1 MGEQLP
7 LPTASHAPSYW
18 IDERLASAEAFYAQA
33 CDPRNSVVVEACAG
47 AGKTWMLVSRIL
59 RALLDGV
66 PAHEILAITFTRKAA
81 AEMRERLMDWL
92 REFAAAEPAA
102 RIEALRQRGM
112 DAELAVQQQAALGG
126 LYRQVLEQGR
136 TVEIHTFH
144 GWFSRL
150 LRAAPLD
157 LLAEIGLPPEP
168 ALIEE
173 TAELRPQLWR
183 RFLGRID
190 GDPALRGDYAELVRE
205 LGRRSTDDWLLAA
218 LSRRTEIEAAQLGG
232 SLDASVA
239 PPDACKAAWDGVDAE
254 AALGTADW
262 TGRLLA
268 LARAWGAHS
277 GVTAQK
283 HAALLE
289 QAVSLPDPAARFE
302 AVRKALFT
310 DKGEPRKKLPELAGW
325 PALADELQEL
335 AELREQQRACRLHGC
350 MVRLSAVLLEAYAEL
365 KRERGLADMADLEA
379 GAVRLLR
386 DATLSGWVQ
395 ERLDARVRQVLID
408 EFQDTSPLQWQALQA
423 WLAGYAGAGGGTS
436 GREPPGV
443 FIVGDPK
450 QSIYRFRGAE
460 PRVFAAASDFVVHG
474 LGGRRLGC
482 DHTRRNAPAVL
493 AALNAVFTAAGEE
506 GAFSGFRPHTTA
518 STAPGRVRA
527 LPVIARADRAGRK
540 ARAAEGNAPA
550 RAEGAAPAR
559 IEGAG
564 DGPAGGLAGGLAF
577 EPTVGGPDPT
587 AAPPGID
594 AWRDTLTTPR
604 LLPEEALR
612 LQEGRQIAA
621 AIAELV
627 AGGVPAGE
635 VFVLSRK
642 REALRWVAQ
651 ALRERGID
659 HVAPEDRALL
669 DAPEAR
675 DVIAVLDALVSPGHD
690 LSLAHALRCPLFGAT
705 DEELIALSR
714 PARPGGW
721 WAALMAGSWDEA
733 SQPALHR
740 AQAWM
745 PRWQALAAH
754 LPPHDWLDRIVA
766 QGRWRERLAAA
777 VAEAHRAS
785 ALAHLDAVLNQA
797 LALDGGRY
805 ATPYGFVRALKRQ
818 PLAMPPQPQPDAVQ
832 LLTVHGAKGLEARVV
847 FIADAD
853 GAPPKPD
860 TCTLLIDWPVE
871 AAHPLRC
878 AFVRSES
885 RPPPSLRQVMADE
898 MAARRR
904 EELNGL
910 YVAMTRAREL
920 LVFSRIEPHQ
930 KTDVPSWWQRVAAAG
945 AVEAEPW
952 LPPAGEPPAVTAG
965 LPQAPEAPQA
975 PRAIELPV
983 LPAWVPPA
991 AEPASPATL
1000 AEPDGASTLQAEG
1013 AAVSAADLGRAV
1025 HRALERLTALPAAW
1039 AGGVVRADW
1048 LARAAEQAVRE
1059 LHLPVSATARVQ
1071 ALARPLISRPEL
1083 TRWLDPTQV
1092 AWAANEVELVHE
1104 GELLRLDRLVAVD
1117 TPQGRE
1123 WWVLDYK
1130 LAHRPQD
1137 EPELQAQ
1144 MARYRR
1150 AVQALK
1156 PGEVIRT
1163 ALIGGAGELVQ
1174 LD

>member
-1 MGEQLP
+1 MGERPEL
-7 LPTASHAPSYW
+7 LAAGDAPAPSPAPSSASYW
-18 IDERLASAEAFYAQA
+18 IDDRLVGPDAFYAQA

-92 REFAAAEPAA
+92 RDFAAATPAA
-102 RIEALRQRGM
+102 RIEALVQRGLDADAARQR
-112 DAELAVQQQAALGG
+112 QADLGA
-126 LYRQVLEQGR
+126 LYRRVLEQGR
-136 TVEIHTFH
+136 AVEIHTFH

-173 TAELRPQLWR
+173 TAELRPELWR
-183 RFLGRID
+183 RFLARVD
-190 GDPALRGDYAELVRE
+190 ADEALRADYAQLIHE
-205 LGRRSTDDWLLAA
+205 LGRASTDDWLEAA
-218 LSRRTEIEAAQLGG
+218 LARRTEIEASQHGG

-239 PPDACKAAWDGVDAE
+239 APGDCKAAWAGLDAE
-254 AALGTADW
+254 AALGGAEW
-262 TGRLLA
+262 SGRLIA
-268 LARAWGAHS
+268 LARAWGAHKS
-277 GVTAQK
+277 VTAQK
-283 HAALLE
+283 QAAQLE
-289 QAVSLPDPAARFE
+289 QAVALADEASRFDE
-302 AVRKALFT
+302 VRKALFT
-310 DKGEPRKKLPELAGW
+310 DKGEPRKRLPELAGW
-325 PALADELQEL
+325 PALADELQDL

-350 MVRLSAVLLEAYAEL
+350 MVRLSAVLLQAYAAL
-365 KRERGLADMADLEA
+365 KQERGLADMADLEA

-423 WLAGYAGAGGGTS
+423 WLAGYAGAGGGLS

-450 QSIYRFRGAE
+450 QSIYRFRGTE
-460 PRVFAAASDFVVHG
+460 PRVFSAASDFVVHG
-474 LGGRRLGC
+474 LGGRRLAC

-493 AALNAVFTAAGEE
+493 ASLNAVFAAAGEE
-506 GAFSGFRPHTTA
+506 GAFAGFRPHTTA
-518 STAPGRVRA
+518 SPAAGRVRA
-527 LPVIARADRAGRK
+527 LPVIARARAAAKGK
-540 ARAAEGNAPA
+540 AAEEAAAEGVDDA
-550 RAEGAAPAR
+550 REAQPPS
-559 IEGAG
+559 
-564 DGPAGGLAGGLAF
+564 GP
-577 EPTVGGPDPT
+577 
-587 AAPPGID
+587 PPVAD
-594 AWRDTLTTPR
+594 AWRDSLTTPR

-621 AIAELV
+621 AIAELI
-627 AGGVPAGE
+627 AGGLRPGE

-642 REALRWVAQ
+642 REPLRWVAR

-705 DEELIALSR
+705 DDELIALSR
-714 PARPGGW
+714 QARPGGW
-721 WAALMAGSWDEA
+721 WAALMATRWDEGA
-733 SQPALHR
+733 QPALHR
-740 AQAWM
+740 AQALL
-745 PRWQALAAH
+745 PRWQALAARV
-754 LPPHDWLDRIVA
+754 PPHDWLDHIVA
-766 QGRWRERLAAA
+766 EGRWRERLAAA
-777 VAEAHRAS
+777 VADAHRAS
-785 ALAHLDAVLNQA
+785 ALAHLDAVLSQA

-818 PLAMPPQPQPDAVQ
+818 PLSVPAQQQPDAVQ
-832 LLTVHGAKGLEARVV
+832 LLTVHGAKGLEARAV

-853 GAPPKPD
+853 GAPPRPD
-860 TCTLLIDWPVE
+860 TCTLLIDWPVD
-871 AAHPLRC
+871 ALHPLRC

-885 RPPPSLRQVMADE
+885 RPPPSLRQVMAEEID
-898 MAARRR
+898 ARRR

-930 KTDVPSWWQRVAAAG
+930 KTEVPSWWQRVAAAG
-945 AVEAEPW
+945 AVEVEPW
-952 LPPAGEPPAVTAG
+952 VPQADEPPAVQAG
-965 LPQAPEAPQA
+965 LPQPPERPH
-975 PRAIELPV
+975 AIELPV
-983 LPAWVPPA
+983 LPAW
-991 AEPASPATL
+991 EPAS
-1000 AEPDGASTLQAEG
+1000 G
-1013 AAVSAADLGRAV
+1013 AAMGNGGETTDAVNTAGAGDASSGDSRVEPARGPAGDIDAAAPTAADLGRAV
-1025 HRALERLTALPAAW
+1025 HRMLERLTAWPAAW
-1039 AGGVVRADW
+1039 DAGRIRPDW
-1048 LARAAEQAVRE
+1048 LARATGQTVRE
-1059 LHLPVSATARVQ
+1059 LRLPASAAATVQ
-1071 ALARPLISRPEL
+1071 ALARPLLARPEL
-1083 TRWLDPTQV
+1083 TRWLDPSQV
-1092 AWAANEVELVHE
+1092 AWAGNEVEIVHD

-1117 TPQGRE
+1117 TPAGRE

-1137 EPELQAQ
+1137 EPQLRVQ
-1144 MARYRR
+1144 MERYRR
-1150 AVQALK
+1150 AVQAMQ
-1156 PGEVIRT
+1156 PGATVR
-1163 ALIGGAGELVQ
+1163 AVLIGGAGAAVVVG
-1174 LD
+1174 

>member
-1 MGEQLP
+1 MGER
-7 LPTASHAPSYW
+7 PTTPMAGDAPSYW
-18 IDERLASAEAFYAQA
+18 IDGRLAGPEAFYAQA

-66 PAHEILAITFTRKAA
+66 PAQEILAITFTRKAA

-92 REFAAAEPAA
+92 RDFAAAPPAA
-102 RIEALRQRGM
+102 RIEALMQRGM
-112 DAELAVQQQAALGG
+112 DTAQAVQREAALGG
-126 LYRQVLEQGR
+126 LYARVLEQGR
-136 TVEIHTFH
+136 AVEIHTFH

-157 LLAEIGLPPEP
+157 LLAEVGLPPEP

-173 TAELRPQLWR
+173 TAELRPELWR
-183 RFLGRID
+183 RFLTLVD
-190 GDPALRGDYAELVRE
+190 ADADLREDYARLVAE
-205 LGRRSTDDWLLAA
+205 LGRRSTDDWLEAA
-218 LSRRTEIEAAQLGG
+218 LARRAELEASNHGG
-232 SLDASVA
+232 SLQASVA
-239 PPDACKAAWDGVDAE
+239 EPGDCKPGWAGVDAE
-254 AALGTADW
+254 AALGGPPW
-262 TGRLLA
+262 SGRLMA
-268 LARAWGAHS
+268 LAQAWGAHA
-277 GVTAQK
+277 GATARKQ
-283 HAALLE
+283 AALLE
-289 QAVSLPDPAARFE
+289 QAVSLADDTARFE
-302 AVRKALFT
+302 AVRKALFN
-310 DKGEPRKKLPELAGW
+310 DKGEPRKKLPEVAGW
-325 PALADELQEL
+325 PALADELQDL
-335 AELREQQRACRLHGC
+335 AELREQQRACRLHAR
-350 MVRLSAVLLEAYAEL
+350 MVRLSAALLQAYAAL

-386 DATLSGWVQ
+386 DAALSGWVQ

-423 WLAGYAGAGGGTS
+423 WLAGYAGAGGGLS

-474 LGGRRLGC
+474 LGGRRLAC

-493 AALNAVFTAAGEE
+493 ASLNAVFTAAGEE
-506 GAFSGFRPHTTA
+506 GAFCGFRPHTTA
-518 STAPGRVRA
+518 SSVAGRVRA
-527 LPVIARADRAGRK
+527 LPVVARAARGARK
-540 ARAAEGNAPA
+540 ARAADGAGLPHADAIQDAQQAPA
-550 RAEGAAPAR
+550 ASTLPIAP
-559 IEGAG
+559 
-564 DGPAGGLAGGLAF
+564 
-577 EPTVGGPDPT
+577 
-587 AAPPGID
+587 
-594 AWRDTLTTPR
+594 WRDSLTTPR

-612 LQEGRQIAA
+612 LQEGRQIAS
-621 AIAELV
+621 AIAELM
-627 AGGVPAGE
+627 AGGLRAGE

-705 DEELIALSR
+705 DDELIALSR

-721 WAALMAGSWDEA
+721 WAALMAGRWDEQV
-733 SQPALHR
+733 QPALHR
-740 AQAWM
+740 AQALL
-745 PRWQALAAH
+745 PRWQALAAQ

-766 QGRWRERLAAA
+766 EGHWRERLAAA
-777 VAEAHRAS
+777 VADAHRAS
-785 ALAHLDAVLNQA
+785 ALAHLDAVLAQA

-818 PLAMPPQPQPDAVQ
+818 PLSVPAQQQPDAVQ

-860 TCTLLIDWPVE
+860 TCTLLIDWPVD

-885 RPPPSLRQVMADE
+885 RPPPSLRQVMAEEID
-898 MAARRR
+898 ARRR

-930 KTDVPSWWQRVAAAG
+930 KTEVPSWWQRVAAAG
-945 AVEAEPW
+945 AVEEQPWVPEAEAPT
-952 LPPAGEPPAVTAG
+952 AVQAG
-965 LPQAPEAPQA
+965 LPQPPEQPH
-975 PRAIELPV
+975 AIELPV
-983 LPAWVPPA
+983 LPAWAPAQIEVASTADLPSTVRDDVGDERTGGPGAEPTA
-991 AEPASPATL
+991 AE
-1000 AEPDGASTLQAEG
+1000 
-1013 AAVSAADLGRAV
+1013 LGRAV
-1025 HRALERLTALPAAW
+1025 HRVLERLTAWTAAW
-1039 AGGVVRADW
+1039 EAGRVRADW
-1048 LARAAEQAVRE
+1048 LARASEQAAHE
-1059 LHLPVSATARVQ
+1059 LGLPASAAATVQ
-1071 ALARPLISRPEL
+1071 ALARPLLTRPEL
-1083 TRWLDPTQV
+1083 ARWLDPSQV
-1092 AWAANEVELVHE
+1092 SWAGNEVEIVHD

-1117 TPQGRE
+1117 TPAGRE

-1137 EPELQAQ
+1137 EPALRSQ
-1144 MARYRR
+1144 MERYRS
-1150 AVQALK
+1150 AVQAMQ
-1156 PGEVIRT
+1156 PG
-1163 ALIGGAGELVQ
+1163 ALVQ
-1174 LD
+1174 AALVGGSGDLLVV